1 MTLTIVVILVVV
13 LLLLVIGVNMIQ
25 QHKEK
30 IEAERRAEMVRQRA
44 IIEETEELL
53 SYATKLPMSKSMLT
67 LLHKRNNDAL
77 RALLAVANDNG
88 DAQRRMD
95 DGENQ
100 LSTIEKGY
108 QEPDEASFTFPDS
121 DKLAVAYIQALKKL
135 RLVLRSEHTRGRVD
149 TTSYVNE
156 EKRLDRLQL
165 KISVEN
171 SIKRALAA
179 KVLRQFGTAREMLEK
194 AEQMLNN
201 VPQPDDYTVQRL
213 HDVARLN
220 AEILAETRSATEA
233 EVTKRR
239 EKEADD
245 LDVLFQ
251 PKKKW

>member
-30 IEAERRAEMVRQRA
+30 IEAERRAEMARQRA

-53 SYATKLPMSKSMLT
+53 SYATKLPMSKAMLT

-77 RALLAVANDNG
+77 RAMLAVANDTG
-88 DAQRRMD
+88 DTQRRVD

-100 LSTIEKGY
+100 LSTIEKSY
-108 QEPDEASFTFPDS
+108 QEPDEASFSFPDS

-179 KVLRQFGTAREMLEK
+179 KVLRQFGTARDMLEK

-213 HDVARLN
+213 HDVVRLS